1 MTIQESMRGFFPFDF
16 AQGQNDKPEQRFRVG
31 MTSKGQQQIP
41 NRIDKLESR
50 TKTTTEILTCGSE

>member
-1 MTIQESMRGFFPFDF
+1 MRGFFPFDF